1 MIGMDLILSIYS
13 LRPRLIINVPDP
25 AKILRG
31 REGTDAL
38 LLLRLQ
44 FLLQIDRANKVRPP
58 GTDED
63 LPRFKQ
69 DITQV
74 LNQILALEGE
84 AQRLALANST
94 IQTNRFAVFRKY
106 ATIVCL
112 MHATGL
118 INSVP
123 FSRADEQRI
132 LGAANLRGIN
142 HTELSHRS
150 QLIISWSNRAVD
162 LAEEVLH
169 QSLPCDDDP
178 SPVISAPDHILATIS
193 FCAAILVQNQ
203 VAALRFSPQ
212 GLDRGTEYDNLIQMT
227 IDAFDKQTL
236 QDNAQLPRR
245 YGEVLGTVLRQ
256 WQEQKPTLVQAAVER
271 ARIVLQPGY
280 VAESWG
286 ANVAYENLGGHGPGH
301 GHPSL
306 VPGPV
311 AHAHAGPPYGSDAVG
326 GMPPITDFTAELM
339 MDPGW
344 LSSLNMDGLAPSGM
358 Y

>member
-1 MIGMDLILSIYS
+1 MDLILSIHS
-13 LRPRLIINVPDP
+13 LRPRLVVNVNIPDP
-25 AKILRG
+25 AKILQG
-31 REGTDAL
+31 REGMDAL

-44 FLLQIDRANKVRPP
+44 YLLQIDRANKVRPP
-58 GTDED
+58 GTDDD

-69 DITQV
+69 DITHV
-74 LNQILALEGE
+74 LNQILSLEGE
-84 AQRLALANST
+84 TQRSTLANSI
-94 IQTNRFAVFRKY
+94 IQTKRHAVYRKY

-123 FSRADEQRI
+123 FSRVDEQRI

-142 HTELSHRS
+142 HAELSHRS

-162 LAEEVLH
+162 LAEDVLH
-169 QSLPCDDDP
+169 QCLPCEDDQ
-178 SPVISAPDHILATIS
+178 SPIISAPDHILATIS

-212 GLDRGTEYDNLIQMT
+212 GLERGLEYDKLIKLT

-256 WQEQKPTLVQAAVER
+256 WQEQKPSLMQGAMER
-271 ARIVLQPGY
+271 ATMVLQPGY
-280 VAESWG
+280 PGDSWG
-286 ANVAYENLGGHGPGH
+286 SDVVYENMGGQGPS
-301 GHPSL
+301 HPRL
-306 VPGPV
+306 VQGPV
-311 AHAHAGPPYGSDAVG
+311 HVGQTFGPEAVG
-326 GMPPITDFTAELM
+326 GMRSITEFTAEMM
-339 MDPGW
+339 MDPAW
-344 LSSLNMDGLAPSGM
+344 LSSLNMDGQWV
-358 Y
+358 

>member
-1 MIGMDLILSIYS
+1 MDLILSIHS
-13 LRPRLIINVPDP
+13 LRPRLVVSVNVPDP
-25 AKILRG
+25 AKILQG
-31 REGTDAL
+31 REGMDAL

-44 FLLQIDRANKVRPP
+44 YLLQIDRANKARPP

-69 DITQV
+69 DITHV
-74 LNQILALEGE
+74 LNQILALEGDT
-84 AQRLALANST
+84 QRLTLANSP
-94 IQTNRFAVFRKY
+94 IQTKRHAIYRKY

-123 FSRADEQRI
+123 FSRVDEQRI

-142 HTELSHRS
+142 QGELSHRS
-150 QLIISWSNRAVD
+150 HLIIGWSNRAVD

-169 QSLPCDDDP
+169 QSLPCEDDP
-178 SPVISAPDHILATIS
+178 APIVGAPDHILATIS

-212 GLDRGTEYDNLIQMT
+212 GLDRGQEYDKLLKLT
-227 IDAFDKQTL
+227 IEAFDKQTL

-256 WQEQKPTLVQAAVER
+256 WQEQKPSLIQGAVER

-286 ANVAYENLGGHGPGH
+286 ANVGYENMSGQGPSH
-301 GHPSL
+301 TSL
-306 VPGPV
+306 VQGPV
-311 AHAHAGPPYGSDAVG
+311 PPYGSDAVG
-326 GMPPITDFTAELM
+326 GMPPITDFTAAMM

-344 LSSLNMDGLAPSGM
+344 LSSLNMDGQWV
-358 Y
+358 

>member
-1 MIGMDLILSIYS
+1 M
-13 LRPRLIINVPDP
+13 
-25 AKILRG
+25 
-31 REGTDAL
+31 DAL

-44 FLLQIDRANKVRPP
+44 YLLQMDRANKARPP

-69 DITQV
+69 DITHV
-74 LNQILALEGE
+74 LNQILALEGD
-84 AQRLALANST
+84 AQRLTLANSP
-94 IQTNRFAVFRKY
+94 IQTKRHAVYRKY

-123 FSRADEQRI
+123 FSRVDEQRI

-142 HTELSHRS
+142 HAELSHRS

-169 QSLPCDDDP
+169 QSLPCEDDP
-178 SPVISAPDHILATIS
+178 APIVSAPDHILATIS

-212 GLDRGTEYDNLIQMT
+212 GLDRGQEYDKLIKLT
-227 IDAFDKQTL
+227 IDAFDTQTL

-245 YGEVLGTVLRQ
+245 YGEVLGTVLKQ
-256 WQEQKPTLVQAAVER
+256 WQEQKPSLIQGAVER
-271 ARIVLQPGY
+271 ARIVLRPDY
-280 VAESWG
+280 PESWP
-286 ANVAYENLGGHGPGH
+286 YENMSGQGPS
-301 GHPSL
+301 HPPL
-306 VPGPV
+306 VQGPV
-311 AHAHAGPPYGSDAVG
+311 GQTFGSDAVG
-326 GMPPITDFTAELM
+326 GMPPITDFTAAMM

-344 LSSLNMDGLAPSGM
+344 LSSFSNMDGQWV
-358 Y
+358 

>member
-1 MIGMDLILSIYS
+1 M
-13 LRPRLIINVPDP
+13 
-25 AKILRG
+25 
-31 REGTDAL
+31 DAL

-44 FLLQIDRANKVRPP
+44 YLLQIERANKVRPP

-69 DITQV
+69 DITHV

-84 AQRLALANST
+84 PQRLTLANSP
-94 IQTNRFAVFRKY
+94 IQAKRHAVYRKY

-123 FSRADEQRI
+123 FSRVDEQRI

-142 HTELSHRS
+142 HAELSHRS

-169 QSLPCDDDP
+169 QSLPCEDDLTP
-178 SPVISAPDHILATIS
+178 IVSAPDHILATIS

-212 GLDRGTEYDNLIQMT
+212 GLERGQEYDKLIKLT

-256 WQEQKPTLVQAAVER
+256 WLEQKPSLVQGAVER

-280 VAESWG
+280 VAEPWG
-286 ANVAYENLGGHGPGH
+286 PNVAYENMGGQGPS
-301 GHPSL
+301 HPSL
-306 VPGPV
+306 VQGPV
-311 AHAHAGPPYGSDAVG
+311 PHVGQTYGSDAVG
-326 GMPPITDFTAELM
+326 GMPPITDFNAAMM

-344 LSSLNMDGLAPSGM
+344 LSSLNMDGQWV
-358 Y
+358 

>member
-1 MIGMDLILSIYS
+1 M
-13 LRPRLIINVPDP
+13 
-25 AKILRG
+25 
-31 REGTDAL
+31 DAL

-69 DITQV
+69 EITQV
-74 LNQILALEGE
+74 LNQILTLEGD
-84 AQRLALANST
+84 AQRLTLPNST
-94 IQTNRFAVFRKY
+94 IQTRRHAVYRKY

-169 QSLPCDDDP
+169 ESLPCEDDL
-178 SPVISAPDHILATIS
+178 SPVVSAPDHILATIS

-203 VAALRFSPQ
+203 VAALRFSQQ
-212 GLDRGTEYDNLIQMT
+212 GLDRGQDYDKLIKLT
-227 IDAFDKQTL
+227 IEAFDEQTL
-236 QDNAQLPRR
+236 QDNARLPSR
-245 YGEVLGTVLRQ
+245 YGEVLGTVLKQ
-256 WQEQKPTLVQAAVER
+256 WQEQKPSLMQAAAER
-271 ARIVLQPGY
+271 ARIY
-280 VAESWG
+280 MADSWG
-286 ANVAYENLGGHGPGH
+286 PNVAYGNMGGEGPSH
-301 GHPSL
+301 PHPSL
-306 VPGPV
+306 VQ
-311 AHAHAGPPYGSDAVG
+311 GPPHVYGTDAVG
-326 GMPPITDFTAELM
+326 GMPPITDFTAAM
-339 MDPGW
+339 VMDPGW
-344 LSSLNMDGLAPSGM
+344 LSSLNMDGQWV
-358 Y
+358 

>member
-1 MIGMDLILSIYS
+1 MDLILSIHS
-13 LRPRLIINVPDP
+13 LRPRLVSNVPDP
-25 AKILRG
+25 AKVLQG
-31 REGTDAL
+31 REGMDAL

-44 FLLQIDRANKVRPP
+44 FLLQIDRANKARPP

-69 DITQV
+69 DITRV
-74 LNQILALEGE
+74 LNQILALEAE
-84 AQRLALANST
+84 AQRLTLANST
-94 IQTNRFAVFRKY
+94 IQPKPHAVYRKY

-142 HTELSHRS
+142 LAGLSDRS

-162 LAEEVLH
+162 LAEDVLH
-169 QSLPCDDDP
+169 QNLPCESDP
-178 SPVISAPDHILATIS
+178 LPIVSAPDHILATIS

-212 GLDRGTEYDNLIQMT
+212 GLDRGQEYDNLIKRT

-245 YGEVLGTVLRQ
+245 YGEVLATVLRQ
-256 WQEQKPTLVQAAVER
+256 WQEQKPTLMQAADER
-271 ARIVLQPGY
+271 AKFVLQQSDY
-280 VAESWG
+280 VAEPWG
-286 ANVAYENLGGHGPGH
+286 PNVGYEHMGGQGPGH
-301 GHPSL
+301 PPL
-306 VPGPV
+306 MQGPV
-311 AHAHAGPPYGSDAVG
+311 PHAGQTYGPEAVG
-326 GMPPITDFTAELM
+326 GMPPITDFTAQM
-339 MDPGW
+339 VMDPGW
-344 LSSLNMDGLAPSGM
+344 LSNFNMDGPWV
-358 Y
+358 